1 MVAVVAYILAWG
13 IHNWR
18 RRLADDR
25 DQFYSHE
32 EMAQYQAFLKEVALG
47 QVRDAE
53 QKAAVA
59 VGDRE
64 HWVAEA
70 DTWRAK
76 AAASARAEAEYRWR
90 AELKQQLS
98 RGGW

>member
-1 MVAVVAYILAWG
+1 MLAWG
-13 IHNWR
+13 IHAWR

-59 VGDRE
+59 VAVGDRE

-70 DTWRAK
+70 DAWRAK
-76 AAASARAEAEYRWR
+76 ASASERAEAEYRWR